1 MSWRPIEMK
10 GRRTSFEIYWEILVY
25 CREPKTFTNIINRCD
40 LNSKIGQQ
48 YLKFLAEKEYI
59 IAQKDDDKTT
69 YKTTE
74 NAQEYITLFSKLY
87 GTLFDSLPGF
97 RL

>member
-1 MSWRPIEMK
+1 MK

-48 YLKFLAEKEYI
+48 HLRFLVDKDYLHVLKEDEKTIYTTTGKAHEYVS
-59 IAQKDDDKTT
+59 
-69 YKTTE
+69 
-74 NAQEYITLFSKLY
+74 LFSKMY
-87 GTLFDSLPGF
+87 GTLFDDLPGF
-97 RL
+97 KL

>member
-1 MSWRPIEMK
+1 MK

-48 YLKFLAEKEYI
+48 HLKFLVDKGYI

-74 NAQEYITLFSKLY
+74 KAQEYITLFSKMY

>member
-1 MSWRPIEMK
+1 MK

-25 CREPKTFTNIINRCD
+25 CRDPKTFTNIINRCD

-48 YLKFLAEKEYI
+48 HIKFLTEKGYLQVQNDNE
-59 IAQKDDDKTT
+59 KTV
-69 YKTTE
+69 YRTTE
-74 NAQEYITLFSKLY
+74 SAQEYITLFSKMY
-87 GTLFDSLPGF
+87 GTLFDDLPGF

>member
-1 MSWRPIEMK
+1 MT

-48 YLKFLAEKEYI
+48 HIQFLTSKGYLHVEEKGEW
-59 IAQKDDDKTT
+59 TT
-69 YKTTE
+69 YTATE
-74 NAQEYITLFSKLY
+74 RSREYVSLFSKMY
-87 GTLFDSLPGF
+87 GTLFDELPGF
-97 RL
+97 KL